1 MVRHN
6 LLIGSCLALLALAP
20 ASGAGASDDSVTLEP
35 ETELVALGPAV
46 VTVREFEARLS
57 RIEKDQRAAVA
68 NDPERLAQMLKDLAR
83 QELLG
88 IQAKEKGLLE
98 REDVKASVRLA
109 KQEALARALME
120 EVKAQAE
127 PADYEQQARE
137 YYLTHPDEF
146 QLPERVTVSHVLI
159 STKEHP
165 EEEARQTASE
175 VLEMA
180 RDQGKDF
187 KSLVKEYSD
196 DPSASRNQGT
206 FEDVQRGQ
214 MVEPFEEAAF
224 GLDQPGQIAGPVKTE
239 YGYHVIRLEERK
251 PPEKQPFEA
260 VKDSVVRKMEERH
273 LQRAV
278 QQYVGE
284 LQSEHQLE
292 AEEPVIRALR
302 ERYRRQVERSETED

>member
-6 LLIGSCLALLALAP
+6 LLITTCLALLAGAP
-20 ASGAGASDDSVTLEP
+20 ASAVDASDDSVTLEP
-35 ETELVALGPAV
+35 ETELVTLGPAV

-57 RIEKDQRAAVA
+57 RIEKGRRAAVA

-98 REDVKASVRLA
+98 REDVKARVRVA
-109 KQEALARALME
+109 KQETLARVLME
-120 EVKAQAE
+120 EVRGQAE

-146 QLPERVTVSHVLI
+146 HLPERVTVSHVLI

-165 EEEARQTASE
+165 EEEARETASE

-180 RDQGKDF
+180 RDEGKDF
-187 KSLVKEYSD
+187 KSLVREYSD

-214 MVEPFEEAAF
+214 MAEPFEKAAF
-224 GLDQPGQIAGPVKTE
+224 GLEQPGQLAGPVKTK

-251 PPEKQPFEA
+251 PPEKQAFED
-260 VKDSVVRKMEERH
+260 VKESIARKMEERH

-278 QQYVGE
+278 QEYVGE

-302 ERYRRQVERSETED
+302 ARYRRQAERQEAED